1 MRWAC
6 VMAEEISQ
14 LFPAPI
20 RLKFE
25 KVYQPCVLVTKKRYT
40 GYCYKSEDDSPVL
53 GVVLCL
59 SRSVEGKG
67 IEMIRSDQC
76 AYVKWV
82 SEEVLQ
88 RVFSGCAEEEL
99 RA

>member
-1 MRWAC
+1 
-6 VMAEEISQ
+6 MAEEISQ

-40 GYCYKSEDDSPVL
+40 GFCYKSENDTPVL
-53 GVVLCL
+53 RVVRGMNC
-59 SRSVEGKG
+59 SVEGKG

-82 SEEVLQ
+82 SEEVLR
-88 RVFSGCAEEEL
+88 RVFSGCEEEEL